1 MKYEAT
7 LKKEGKIALP
17 QGVIEKL
24 RVKDGD
30 KVAFIAEEFQK
41 ETYFCLTTPKSEM
54 AKILKRYEVPTT
66 R

>member
-17 QGVIEKL
+17 QVVIEKL

-41 ETYFCLTTPKSEM
+41 ETYFYLTTPESEM
-54 AKILKRYEVPTT
+54 AKILKRYEKPTT

>member
-41 ETYFCLTTPKSEM
+41 ETYFYLTTPKSEM